1 MTSRNL
7 SILGLIA
14 IVVLAA
20 GLWLAYPRSSQQKP
34 DLLYPGLKQDLD
46 KITAVRIYKAGD
58 EAAVEL
64 TRGESRWQLTQRSN
78 HAADTAKVRRLLQS
92 LAEAR
97 PIEEKTSNP
106 ANYATLGVED
116 VADAAAT
123 GTRIEIVG
131 PTRPVDLIVGKSAG
145 MKGSYVRRT
154 GEAASWLTNE
164 SIEASATPHD
174 WLNTSLLDIS
184 ADRVQ
189 SVVITLA
196 GGKPYTLSKATRADT
211 GFKVE
216 GLPQGKQ
223 ADEFAADNMAT
234 ALAGLTLADVRP
246 AQDFAGDKPV
256 AHATFRTFDGLV
268 VDLDGFSKD
277 DRHYVVA
284 NTSYDEALARQFHVE
299 TATPP
304 ADGEGSAPA
313 ASAPQE
319 NVEEESGKTN
329 ARLQGWAHEI
339 ADYKY
344 DLIFKPV
351 DSLVKK

>member
-7 SILGLIA
+7 SILGLVA

-20 GLWLAYPRSSQQKP
+20 GLWLAYPRSSAQKS

-46 KITAVRIYKAGD
+46 KITAVRIYKAGN
-58 EAAVEL
+58 EPAVEL
-64 TRGESRWQLTQRSN
+64 TRGESHWQVAQRSN
-78 HAADTAKVRRLLQS
+78 YAADMTKVRRLLQS
-92 LAEAR
+92 LSDAR

-123 GTRIEIVG
+123 GTRVEVIG
-131 PTRPVDLIVGKSAG
+131 ASTPVDLIVGKSAG
-145 MKGSYVRRT
+145 MKGSYVRRA

-174 WLNTSLLDIS
+174 WLQTSLLDIG

-189 SVVITLA
+189 SATITIA
-196 GGKPYTLSKATRADT
+196 SGKPYTLAKAARADAD
-211 GFKVE
+211 FKVE
-216 GLPQGKQ
+216 GLPKGKES
-223 ADEFAADNMAT
+223 DTFAANNMAT

-246 AQDFAGDKPV
+246 AQDFAGDKPA

-268 VDLDGFSKD
+268 VDLEGFSKD
-277 DRHYVVA
+277 DKHYVVA
-284 NTSYDEALARQFHVE
+284 KTSYDEALAKQFHVE
-299 TATPP
+299 TTTPATS
-304 ADGEGSAPA
+304 GEGDVPA
-313 ASAPQE
+313 ASAPKE
-319 NVEEESGKTN
+319 NVQEESGKTN
-329 ARLQGWAHEI
+329 ARLQGWAYEI

-344 DLIFKPV
+344 ELIFKPA